1 MVGLI
6 LFKRKMD
13 IQQISSLKDFIIV
26 TANESHAPYAQQI
39 CDLIEESARVRGTGI
54 AKRDPNY
61 IKKKLVL
68 GNSVVAFDGDRL
80 VGFCYV
86 ESWGHGNYVS
96 NSGLIVDPEY
106 RKHGLARMIK
116 KEAFDLARNLYP
128 DAKVFGITTSGPVM
142 KINTEL
148 GYMPVPFAELTQD
161 EEFWKGCS
169 SCPNYAIL
177 QAKERKMCL
186 CTGMLAP
193 SKNEELKMKLDLSN
207 QIINNKKVEKKAVLQ
222 TTAQAVAKPVED
234 YKEFKTVRFATDF
247 F

>member
-1 MVGLI
+1 
-6 LFKRKMD
+6 MD
-13 IQQISSLKDFIIV
+13 IQQNISIKDFTIV
-26 TANESHAPYAQQI
+26 VANESHAHYAQQI

-54 AKRDPNY
+54 AKRDPEY
-61 IKKKLVL
+61 IRKKLVS
-68 GNSVVAFDGDRL
+68 GHSAVALDGDKL

-86 ESWGHGNYVS
+86 ETWGHGNYVS

-106 RKHGLARMIK
+106 RKHGLARAIK

-148 GYMPVPFAELTQD
+148 GYMPVPFSELTQD
-161 EEFWKGCS
+161 DTFWKGCS

-193 SKNEELKMKLDLSN
+193 SKNEDLRMKIDLSH
-207 QIINNKKVEKKAVLQ
+207 QIINNKKAEPKPIMPLVQ
-222 TTAQAVAKPVED
+222 KPVED
-234 YKEFKTVRFATDF
+234 YKEFKTVRFASDF

>member
-1 MVGLI
+1 MVSG
-6 LFKRKMD
+6 
-13 IQQISSLKDFIIV
+13 
-26 TANESHAPYAQQI
+26 H
-39 CDLIEESARVRGTGI
+39 SA
-54 AKRDPNY
+54 
-61 IKKKLVL
+61 
-68 GNSVVAFDGDRL
+68 VALDGDKL

-86 ESWGHGNYVS
+86 ETWGHGNYVS

-106 RKHGLARMIK
+106 RKHGLARAIK

-148 GYMPVPFAELTQD
+148 GYMPVPFSDLTQD
-161 EEFWKGCS
+161 DTFWKGCS

-193 SKNEELKMKLDLSN
+193 SKNEELRMKIDLSH
-207 QIINNKKVEKKAVLQ
+207 QIINNKKAEPKPVIPIAP
-222 TTAQAVAKPVED
+222 KPVED

>member
-1 MVGLI
+1 MN
-6 LFKRKMD
+6 
-13 IQQISSLKDFIIV
+13 IQQNIIKDFTIV
-26 TANESHAPYAQQI
+26 VGNESHAHYAQQI

-54 AKRDPNY
+54 AKRDPEY
-61 IKKKLVL
+61 IKKKLVSGHSAIAL
-68 GNSVVAFDGDRL
+68 DGDKL
-80 VGFCYV
+80 IGFCYI
-86 ESWGHGNYVS
+86 ETWQHGNYVS

-106 RKHGLARMIK
+106 RKHGLARSIK
-116 KEAFDLARNLYP
+116 KAAFDLARNLYP

-148 GYMPVPFAELTQD
+148 GYMPVPFSELTQD
-161 EEFWKGCS
+161 DAFWKGCS

-193 SKNEELKMKLDLSN
+193 SKNEELRMKIDLTH
-207 QIINNKKVEKKAVLQ
+207 QIINNKRAEAKPSNP
-222 TTAQAVAKPVED
+222 VATKPVEE

>member
-1 MVGLI
+1 MENHQ
-6 LFKRKMD
+6 D
-13 IQQISSLKDFIIV
+13 ININDIEIV
-26 TANESHAPYAQQI
+26 IANDSHAPYAQVI

-61 IKKKLVL
+61 IKKKLV
-68 GNSVVAFDGDRL
+68 NSHSVVAL
-80 VGFCYV
+80 YQEKLIGFCYV
-86 ESWGHGNYVS
+86 EAWGHGNYVS
-96 NSGLIVDPEY
+96 NSGLIVDPAF
-106 RKHGLARMIK
+106 RKHGLARLIK

-148 GYMPVPFAELTQD
+148 GYMPVPFSELTQD

-169 SCPNYAIL
+169 SCPNYDIL
-177 QAKERKMCL
+177 QAKQRKMCL
-186 CTGMLAP
+186 CTGMLAL
-193 SKNEELKMKLDLSN
+193 SKNEEEALKFDLTS
-207 QIINNKKVEKKAVLQ
+207 QIINNYKTDKKADKNQ
-222 TTAQAVAKPVED
+222 NDEKSSEE

>member
-1 MVGLI
+1 
-6 LFKRKMD
+6 MD
-13 IQQISSLKDFIIV
+13 IQQNISIKDFTIV
-26 TANESHAPYAQQI
+26 VANESHAPYAQQI

-54 AKRDPNY
+54 AKRDPEY
-61 IKKKLVL
+61 IKKKLVS
-68 GNSVVAFDGDRL
+68 GHSAVALDGDKL

-86 ESWGHGNYVS
+86 ETWGHGNYVS

-106 RKHGLARMIK
+106 RKHGLARAIK

-148 GYMPVPFAELTQD
+148 GYMPVPFSELTQD
-161 EEFWKGCS
+161 DTFWKGCS

-193 SKNEELKMKLDLSN
+193 SKNEELRMKIDLSH
-207 QIINNKKVEKKAVLQ
+207 QIINNKKAEPKPIMPLVQ
-222 TTAQAVAKPVED
+222 KPVED

>member
-1 MVGLI
+1 MENQQ
-6 LFKRKMD
+6 D
-13 IQQISSLKDFIIV
+13 ISAKDIKIV
-26 TANESHAPYAQQI
+26 IANESHEGYAQQI

-61 IKKKLVL
+61 VKKKLTT
-68 GNSVVAFDGDRL
+68 GHAVVAFYGEKMI
-80 VGFCYV
+80 GFCYV
-86 ESWGHGNYVS
+86 ESWSHGNYVS

-106 RKHGLARMIK
+106 RKHGLARAIK

-128 DAKVFGITTSGPVM
+128 SAKVFGITTSGPVM

-148 GYMPVPFAELTQD
+148 GYMPVPFSELTQD
-161 EEFWKGCS
+161 DSFWKGCS
-169 SCPNYAIL
+169 SCPNYDIL

-193 SKNEELKMKLDLSN
+193 SKNEEEAMKLDLTHMILNSSTSS
-207 QIINNKKVEKKAVLQ
+207 KSEKK
-222 TTAQAVAKPVED
+222 ED

>member
-1 MVGLI
+1 MN
-6 LFKRKMD
+6 
-13 IQQISSLKDFIIV
+13 IQQNSSLKDFTIV
-26 TANESHAPYAQQI
+26 VANESHAPYAQQI

-61 IKKKLVL
+61 IKKKLVT
-68 GNSVVAFDGDRL
+68 GHSVVAFDGDKL

-193 SKNEELKMKLDLSN
+193 SKNEELRMKIDLTN
-207 QIINNKKVEKKAVLQ
+207 QIINNKKAEQKTITPVV
-222 TTAQAVAKPVED
+222 TKPVEEH
-234 YKEFKTVRFATDF
+234 KEFRTVRFATDF

>member
-1 MVGLI
+1 
-6 LFKRKMD
+6 MD
-13 IQQISSLKDFIIV
+13 IQQNISIKDFTIV
-26 TANESHAPYAQQI
+26 VANESHAPYAQQI

-54 AKRDPNY
+54 AKRDPEY
-61 IKKKLVL
+61 IKKKLVS
-68 GNSVVAFDGDRL
+68 GHSAVALDGDKL

-86 ESWGHGNYVS
+86 ETWGHGNYVS

-106 RKHGLARMIK
+106 RKHGLARAIK

-148 GYMPVPFAELTQD
+148 GYMPVPFSELTQD
-161 EEFWKGCS
+161 DTFWKGCS

-193 SKNEELKMKLDLSN
+193 SKNEELRMKIDLSH
-207 QIINNKKVEKKAVLQ
+207 QIINNRKAEPKPAIPIVP
-222 TTAQAVAKPVED
+222 KPVED

>member
-1 MVGLI
+1 
-6 LFKRKMD
+6 MD
-13 IQQISSLKDFIIV
+13 IQQNISIKDFTIV
-26 TANESHAPYAQQI
+26 VANESHALYAQQI

-54 AKRDPNY
+54 AKRDPEY
-61 IKKKLVL
+61 IKKKLVS
-68 GNSVVAFDGDRL
+68 GHSAVALDGDKL

-86 ESWGHGNYVS
+86 ETWGHGNYVS

-106 RKHGLARMIK
+106 RKHGLARAIK

-148 GYMPVPFAELTQD
+148 GYMPVPFSELTQD
-161 EEFWKGCS
+161 DTFWKGCS

-193 SKNEELKMKLDLSN
+193 SKNEELRMKIDLSH
-207 QIINNKKVEKKAVLQ
+207 QIINNRKAEPKPAIPIVP
-222 TTAQAVAKPVED
+222 KPVED

>member
-1 MVGLI
+1 
-6 LFKRKMD
+6 MD
-13 IQQISSLKDFIIV
+13 IQQNISIKDFTIV
-26 TANESHAPYAQQI
+26 VANESHAPYAQQI

-54 AKRDPNY
+54 AKRDPEY
-61 IKKKLVL
+61 IKKKLVS
-68 GNSVVAFDGDRL
+68 GHSAVALDGDKL

-86 ESWGHGNYVS
+86 ETWGHGNYVS

-106 RKHGLARMIK
+106 RKHGLARAIK

-148 GYMPVPFAELTQD
+148 GYMPVPFSELTQD
-161 EEFWKGCS
+161 DTFWKGCS

-193 SKNEELKMKLDLSN
+193 SKNEELRMKIDLSH
-207 QIINNKKVEKKAVLQ
+207 QIINNKKAEPKPVIPIS
-222 TTAQAVAKPVED
+222 TKPVED

>member
-1 MVGLI
+1 MENQQ
-6 LFKRKMD
+6 D
-13 IQQISSLKDFIIV
+13 ISAKDIKIV
-26 TANESHAPYAQQI
+26 IANESHEGYAQQI

-61 IKKKLVL
+61 VKKKLTT
-68 GNSVVAFDGDRL
+68 GHAVVAFYGEKMI
-80 VGFCYV
+80 GFCYV
-86 ESWGHGNYVS
+86 ESWSHGNYVS

-106 RKHGLARMIK
+106 RKHGLARAIK

-128 DAKVFGITTSGPVM
+128 SAKVFGITTSGPVM

-148 GYMPVPFAELTQD
+148 GYMPVPFSELTQD
-161 EEFWKGCS
+161 DSFWKGCS
-169 SCPNYAIL
+169 SCPNYDIL

-193 SKNEELKMKLDLSN
+193 SKDEEEAMKLDLTHMILNSSTSS
-207 QIINNKKVEKKAVLQ
+207 KSEKK
-222 TTAQAVAKPVED
+222 ED

>member
-1 MVGLI
+1 
-6 LFKRKMD
+6 MD
-13 IQQISSLKDFIIV
+13 IQQNSSLKDFTIV
-26 TANESHAPYAQQI
+26 VANESHAPYAQQI

-61 IKKKLVL
+61 VKKKLVT
-68 GNSVVAFDGDRL
+68 GHSVVALDGDKL

-169 SCPNYAIL
+169 SCPNYSIL

-193 SKNEELKMKLDLSN
+193 SKNEELRMKIDLTN
-207 QIINNKKVEKKAVLQ
+207 QIINNKKAEQK
-222 TTAQAVAKPVED
+222 TVALVVTKPVEEH
-234 YKEFKTVRFATDF
+234 KEFRTVRFATDF

>member
-1 MVGLI
+1 
-6 LFKRKMD
+6 MD
-13 IQQISSLKDFIIV
+13 IQQNISLKDFTIV
-26 TANESHAPYAQQI
+26 VANESHAQYAQQI

-54 AKRDPNY
+54 AKRDPEY
-61 IKKKLVL
+61 IKKKLVS
-68 GNSVVAFDGDRL
+68 GHSAVALDGDKL

-86 ESWGHGNYVS
+86 ETWGHGNYVS

-106 RKHGLARMIK
+106 RKHGLARAIK

-148 GYMPVPFAELTQD
+148 GYMPVPFSELTQD
-161 EEFWKGCS
+161 DTFWKGCS

-177 QAKERKMCL
+177 QAKECKMCL

-193 SKNEELKMKLDLSN
+193 SKNEEFRMKIDLSH
-207 QIINNKKVEKKAVLQ
+207 QIINNKKAESKPAIPI
-222 TTAQAVAKPVED
+222 APKPVED

>member
-1 MVGLI
+1 MEN
-6 LFKRKMD
+6 FQD
-13 IQQISSLKDFIIV
+13 ITVQDINIV
-26 TANESHAPYAQQI
+26 VANESHASYAQVI

-61 IKKKLVL
+61 VKKKLVT
-68 GNSVVAFDGDRL
+68 GHAVVALYGEKL
-80 VGFCYV
+80 IGFCYV
-86 ESWGHGNYVS
+86 ESWSHGNYVS
-96 NSGLIVDPEY
+96 NSGLIVDPAFRE
-106 RKHGLARMIK
+106 HGLARLIK

-128 DAKVFGITTSGPVM
+128 SAKVFGITTSGPVM

-148 GYMPVPFAELTQD
+148 GYMPVPFSELTQD
-161 EEFWKGCS
+161 EQFWKGCS
-169 SCPNYAIL
+169 SCPNYDIL

-193 SKNEELKMKLDLSN
+193 SKDEEEALKFDLTS
-207 QIINNKKVEKKAVLQ
+207 QIINNYKPDNKANKGQNGV
-222 TTAQAVAKPVED
+222 TTAED

>member
-1 MVGLI
+1 MENQQ
-6 LFKRKMD
+6 D
-13 IQQISSLKDFIIV
+13 ISAKDIKIV
-26 TANESHAPYAQQI
+26 IANESHEGYAQQI

-61 IKKKLVL
+61 VKKKLTT
-68 GNSVVAFDGDRL
+68 GHAVVAFYGEKL
-80 VGFCYV
+80 IGFCYV
-86 ESWGHGNYVS
+86 ESWSHGNYVS

-106 RKHGLARMIK
+106 RKHGLARAIK

-128 DAKVFGITTSGPVM
+128 SAKVFGITTSGPVM

-148 GYMPVPFAELTQD
+148 GYMPVPFSELTQD
-161 EEFWKGCS
+161 DSFWKGCS
-169 SCPNYAIL
+169 SCPNYDIL

-193 SKNEELKMKLDLSN
+193 SKDEEEAMKLDLTHMILNSSTSSKSD
-207 QIINNKKVEKKAVLQ
+207 KK
-222 TTAQAVAKPVED
+222 ED

>member
-1 MVGLI
+1 MENQQ
-6 LFKRKMD
+6 D
-13 IQQISSLKDFIIV
+13 ISAKDIKIV
-26 TANESHAPYAQQI
+26 VANESHEGYAQQI

-61 IKKKLVL
+61 VKKKLTT
-68 GNSVVAFDGDRL
+68 GHAVVAFYGEKL
-80 VGFCYV
+80 IGFCYV
-86 ESWGHGNYVS
+86 ESWSHGNYVS
-96 NSGLIVDPEY
+96 NSGLIVDPDY
-106 RKHGLARMIK
+106 RKHGLARAIK

-128 DAKVFGITTSGPVM
+128 SAKVFGITTSGPVM

-148 GYMPVPFAELTQD
+148 GYMPVPFSELTQD
-161 EEFWKGCS
+161 DSFWKGCS
-169 SCPNYAIL
+169 SCPNYDIL

-193 SKNEELKMKLDLSN
+193 SKEEEEAMKLDLTHMILNSSTSS
-207 QIINNKKVEKKAVLQ
+207 KSEKK
-222 TTAQAVAKPVED
+222 ED

>member
-1 MVGLI
+1 MENQQ
-6 LFKRKMD
+6 D
-13 IQQISSLKDFIIV
+13 ISAKDIKIV
-26 TANESHAPYAQQI
+26 IANESHEGYAQQI

-61 IKKKLVL
+61 VKKKLTT
-68 GNSVVAFDGDRL
+68 GHSVVAFYGEKL
-80 VGFCYV
+80 IGFCYV
-86 ESWGHGNYVS
+86 ESWSHGNYVS

-106 RKHGLARMIK
+106 RKHGLARAIK

-128 DAKVFGITTSGPVM
+128 SAKVFGITTSGPVM

-148 GYMPVPFAELTQD
+148 GYMPVPFSELTQD
-161 EEFWKGCS
+161 ESFWKGCS
-169 SCPNYAIL
+169 SCPNYDIL

-193 SKNEELKMKLDLSN
+193 SKNEEEAMKLDLTHMILNSSASS
-207 QIINNKKVEKKAVLQ
+207 KSEKK
-222 TTAQAVAKPVED
+222 ED

>member
-1 MVGLI
+1 MN
-6 LFKRKMD
+6 
-13 IQQISSLKDFIIV
+13 IQQNSSLKDFTIV
-26 TANESHAPYAQQI
+26 VANESHAPYAQQI

-61 IKKKLVL
+61 IKKKLVT
-68 GNSVVAFDGDRL
+68 GHSVVAFDGDKL

-193 SKNEELKMKLDLSN
+193 SKNEELRMKIDLTN
-207 QIINNKKVEKKAVLQ
+207 QIINNKKAEQK
-222 TTAQAVAKPVED
+222 VATPITPKPLEEH
-234 YKEFKTVRFATDF
+234 KEFRTVRFATDF

>member
-1 MVGLI
+1 
-6 LFKRKMD
+6 MD
-13 IQQISSLKDFIIV
+13 IQQNISIKDFTIV
-26 TANESHAPYAQQI
+26 VANESHAPYAQQI

-54 AKRDPNY
+54 AKRDPEY
-61 IKKKLVL
+61 IKKKLVS
-68 GNSVVAFDGDRL
+68 GHSAVALDGEKL

-86 ESWGHGNYVS
+86 ETWGHGNYVS

-106 RKHGLARMIK
+106 RKHGLARAIK

-148 GYMPVPFAELTQD
+148 GYMPVPFSELTQD
-161 EEFWKGCS
+161 DTFWKGCS

-193 SKNEELKMKLDLSN
+193 SKNEELRMKIDLSH
-207 QIINNKKVEKKAVLQ
+207 QIINNKKAEPKPVIAI
-222 TTAQAVAKPVED
+222 TPKPVED

>member
-1 MVGLI
+1 MENQQ
-6 LFKRKMD
+6 D
-13 IQQISSLKDFIIV
+13 ISAKDIKIV
-26 TANESHAPYAQQI
+26 IANESHEGYAQQI

-61 IKKKLVL
+61 VKKKLTT
-68 GNSVVAFDGDRL
+68 GHAVVAFYGEKM

-86 ESWGHGNYVS
+86 ESWSHGNYVS

-106 RKHGLARMIK
+106 RKHGLARAIK

-128 DAKVFGITTSGPVM
+128 SAKVFGITTSGPVM

-148 GYMPVPFAELTQD
+148 GYMPVPFSELTQD
-161 EEFWKGCS
+161 DSFWKGCS
-169 SCPNYAIL
+169 SCPNYDIL

-193 SKNEELKMKLDLSN
+193 SKDEEEAMKLDLTHMILNSSTSS
-207 QIINNKKVEKKAVLQ
+207 KSEKK
-222 TTAQAVAKPVED
+222 ED

>member
-1 MVGLI
+1 MENQQ
-6 LFKRKMD
+6 D
-13 IQQISSLKDFIIV
+13 ISAKDIKIV
-26 TANESHAPYAQQI
+26 IANESHEGYAQQI

-61 IKKKLVL
+61 VKKKLTT
-68 GNSVVAFDGDRL
+68 GHAVVAFYGEKM

-106 RKHGLARMIK
+106 RKHGLARAIK

-128 DAKVFGITTSGPVM
+128 SAKVFGITTSGPVM

-148 GYMPVPFAELTQD
+148 GYMPVPFSELTQD
-161 EEFWKGCS
+161 DSFWKGCS
-169 SCPNYAIL
+169 SCPNYDIL

-193 SKNEELKMKLDLSN
+193 SKNEEEAMKLDLTHMILNSSTSSKSD
-207 QIINNKKVEKKAVLQ
+207 KK
-222 TTAQAVAKPVED
+222 ED

>member
-1 MVGLI
+1 MENQQ
-6 LFKRKMD
+6 D
-13 IQQISSLKDFIIV
+13 ISAKDIKIV
-26 TANESHAPYAQQI
+26 IANESHEGYAQQI

-61 IKKKLVL
+61 VKKKLTT
-68 GNSVVAFDGDRL
+68 GHAVVAFYGEKL
-80 VGFCYV
+80 IGFCYV
-86 ESWGHGNYVS
+86 ESWSHGNYVS

-106 RKHGLARMIK
+106 RKHGLARAIK

-128 DAKVFGITTSGPVM
+128 SAKVFGITTSGPVM

-148 GYMPVPFAELTQD
+148 GYMPVPFSELTQD
-161 EEFWKGCS
+161 ESFWKGCS
-169 SCPNYAIL
+169 SCPNYDIL

-193 SKNEELKMKLDLSN
+193 SKNEEEAMKLDLTHMILNSSTSS
-207 QIINNKKVEKKAVLQ
+207 KSEKK
-222 TTAQAVAKPVED
+222 ED

>member
-1 MVGLI
+1 
-6 LFKRKMD
+6 MD
-13 IQQISSLKDFIIV
+13 IQQNISIKDFTIV
-26 TANESHAPYAQQI
+26 VANETHAHYAQQI

-54 AKRDPNY
+54 AKRDPEY
-61 IKKKLVL
+61 IKKKLVS
-68 GNSVVAFDGDRL
+68 GHSAVALDGDKL

-86 ESWGHGNYVS
+86 ETWGHGNYVS

-106 RKHGLARMIK
+106 RKHGLARAIK

-148 GYMPVPFAELTQD
+148 GYMPVPFSELTQD
-161 EEFWKGCS
+161 DTFWKGCS

-193 SKNEELKMKLDLSN
+193 SKNEELRMKIDLSH
-207 QIINNKKVEKKAVLQ
+207 QIINNKKAEPKPVIPIS
-222 TTAQAVAKPVED
+222 TKPVED

>member
-1 MVGLI
+1 
-6 LFKRKMD
+6 MD
-13 IQQISSLKDFIIV
+13 IQQNISIKDFTIV
-26 TANESHAPYAQQI
+26 VANESHAPYAQQI

-54 AKRDPNY
+54 AKRDPEY
-61 IKKKLVL
+61 IKKKLVS
-68 GNSVVAFDGDRL
+68 GHSAVALDGDKL

-86 ESWGHGNYVS
+86 ETWGHGNYVS

-106 RKHGLARMIK
+106 RKHGLARAIK

-148 GYMPVPFAELTQD
+148 GYMPVPFSELTQD
-161 EEFWKGCS
+161 DTFWKGCS

-193 SKNEELKMKLDLSN
+193 SKNEELRMKIDLSH
-207 QIINNKKVEKKAVLQ
+207 QIINNKKAEPKPVIPIAP
-222 TTAQAVAKPVED
+222 KPVED